1 MAQYSNWRLTQ
12 YGQRRLLGTVGAGTV
27 NPETSTTGTNI
38 EIRGLSIG
46 TGYDAS
52 TINPEEYYETRKSLR
67 DPIHTYS
74 VLNYYGDKVAT
85 NGVTRVAQLE
95 FIISNRNEIDRTTS
109 LFTGS
114 ANTRINVNELG
125 IMVLDP
131 ETNSE
136 VLFAYQV
143 LKEGTPL
150 ELMPYD
156 NTNPGS
162 LINIRYLVNLAIT
175 EYAKITISYGG
186 NDNYLTVQNGD
197 NRYTLAATGNKLKED
212 VEILNNDKIGRTEFK
227 KYKTTTDNSINGI
240 NTRITDDIMP
250 SIQNLNDSTR
260 TMSDSIRDHGIL
272 LGNHTEDITNL
283 KEKTKDMV
291 KLVKK
296 EDILPKTIFDEYDIS
311 NNTLGN
317 ENMMYI
323 FRALNT
329 LSKTVAKAL
338 YKDDI
343 RVMSRDMYHN
353 LIGLTDTRSKDVKL
367 VVYTGNTNGDIQ
379 SGERLEK
386 TTNIEG
392 IYDGIADLKT
402 AQGFGNKYTQLSQS
416 STGFIV
422 TFKFYR
428 DKDGRQEIS
437 SYSTTYVQK
446 ESNANIY
453 DVIFKYLYKYTI
465 NPLSNNTIIAG
476 KIARINI
483 IFSDV
488 VHVSKL
494 PTNDGELNDMVDDN
508 VYINIPKYISLDR
521 PVKARVIEPYRYN
534 DNNINDL
541 VHLSARLPKILVL
554 TKQSDVTLNTDDI
567 ETIVTKMVTTQDV
580 DKDVLFNVLGS
591 VKFIKYAYSRMI
603 QYNKPHINDSKEM
616 IKTNLAKS
624 IFEILV
630 NEYYVRGYKIP
641 TLEKITEFV
650 NVENRIVLDGID
662 MHNDDPNRIPNR
674 EEVKTTYMLNGDT
687 YLNSGAH
694 IDVYDSTNYTH
705 IDPAWRNTTLY
716 NSISALIAPVSPVS
730 TIDNLEYRTLAKDT
744 INFMTVNKGEG
755 V

>member
-109 LFTGS
+109 LFTRS

-197 NRYTLAATGNKLKED
+197 NRYTSADMGNTLKLDVDTLKLDKVKVKDFDDYKEKTKQLTDGLKEQ
-212 VEILNNDKIGRTEFK
+212 IGLNTAAIGSLNGRTDAIRDAITEHGG
-227 KYKTTTDNSINGI
+227 TLDDH
-240 NTRITDDIMP
+240 TRNITD
-250 SIQNLNDSTR
+250 
-260 TMSDSIRDHGIL
+260 
-272 LGNHTEDITNL
+272 L

-402 AQGFGNKYTQLSQS
+402 AQGFGNKYTQLTQS
-416 STGFIV
+416 STGFVV

-446 ESNANIY
+446 ESNANVY

-541 VHLSARLPKILVL
+541 VHLSARLPMILVL

-694 IDVYDSTNYTH
+694 IDVFDSTNYTH
-705 IDPAWRNTTLY
+705 IDPTWRNTTLY
-716 NSISALIAPVSPVS
+716 NSISALIAPISPVS

>member
-197 NRYTLAATGNKLKED
+197 NRYTLAATGNKLTED
-212 VEILNNDKIGRTEFK
+212 VEILKNDKIGRTEFD
-227 KYKTTTDNSINGI
+227 KYKNDTKQLTDGLNTQIHDNTDAITALNGTTQGI
-240 NTRITDDIMP
+240 SVTIGTHDKAIEKNT
-250 SIQNLNDSTR
+250 N
-260 TMSDSIRDHGIL
+260 
-272 LGNHTEDITNL
+272 DITNL

-367 VVYTGNTNGDIQ
+367 VVYTGNINGDIT

-386 TTNIEG
+386 ITNIEG

-402 AQGFGNKYTQLSQS
+402 AQGFGNKYTQLKQSQ
-416 STGFIV
+416 GFVV

-446 ESNANIY
+446 ESNPNVY
-453 DVIFKYLYKYTI
+453 DLIFKYLYKYTI

-521 PVKARVIEPYRYN
+521 PIKARVIEPYRYT

-554 TKQSDVTLNTDDI
+554 IKQSDVTLNTEDI
-567 ETIVTKMVTTQDV
+567 DTIINKMVSIQDV

-603 QYNKPHINDSKEM
+603 QYNKPHINDSPDM
-616 IKTNLAKS
+616 IKENLAKS

-650 NVENRIVLDGID
+650 KVENRIILDSIN
-662 MHNDDPNRIPNR
+662 MHNDDLNRTSR
-674 EEVKTTYMLNGDT
+674 EEVKTTYILNGDT
-687 YLNSGAH
+687 YLNNGAH

-716 NSISALIAPVSPVS
+716 NSISALIAPISPVS